1 MTTTK
6 KKLLLPSTMA
16 QAGRAVLEKRSD
28 VEAISYDASMPAPAF
43 HALLAEAD
51 GVAPSPTPFGEAEV
65 NCGLR
70 LWN

>member
-28 VEAISYDASMPAPAF
+28 VEAISYDASMPAF

-51 GVAPSPTPFGEAEV
+51 GVALSLTPFA
-65 NCGLR
+65 
-70 LWN
+70 